1 MKISI
6 AATTDAGCVRPNN
19 EDALL
24 FCPDL
29 SQQQWLQQTHLP
41 EATLNPSGALLIVA
55 DGMGGANAGEVA
67 SQLATHTM
75 KDVFTSDY
83 ARQAVDDDEQ
93 ADPLLQQ
100 AFAQAAQA
108 ISQRISQDPLTDGMG
123 TTLVACW
130 IVNQRAH
137 VLWCG
142 DSRCYLYNPRQGLRR
157 LTKDH
162 SLVQQMVDNGE
173 ITEAEARCHPDNN
186 IITRALGDFDLQPE
200 PDITSCPLLAG
211 DTLLLCTD
219 GLCGYCDDQQLEQ
232 VMRSSA
238 RIPQQCQQQLMQLAL
253 NAGGEDN
260 IGIVVATLLADDEE
274 DSAPAATFSSLLRRL
289 FGR

>member
-6 AATTDAGCVRPNN
+6 SAKTDVGCGRENN
-19 EDALL
+19 EDAFA

-29 SQQQWLQQTHLP
+29 TKPQW
-41 EATLNPSGALLIVA
+41 TLDHTQGYVPMGPAGSLLVVA

-200 PDITSCPLLAG
+200 PDITSCPLQAG